1 MELIMHT
8 TVQDPKAMF
17 HKQWTTVFGP
27 AILCYGEK
35 SKKKSIVNL
44 LDAMN
49 PSGGSLL
56 SFIFMGSTTTDESS
70 RQMTALKVLV
80 EVMTTS
86 KKIHNAS
93 VHIFEE
99 REVGS
104 FAVDS
109 S

>member
-1 MELIMHT
+1 
-8 TVQDPKAMF
+8 
-17 HKQWTTVFGP
+17 
-27 AILCYGEK
+27 
-35 SKKKSIVNL
+35 
-44 LDAMN
+44 
-49 PSGGSLL
+49 
-56 SFIFMGSTTTDESS
+56 MGSTTTDDTS